1 MNKEELKKYLIKN
14 PTVLTELIEELNCYC
29 DYLENLKF
37 TNGDILPELKEEID
51 NCIIKEVI
59 NALDCYYD
67 LIDINNKEI
76 QNYIN
81 SIKYIEE

>member
-14 PTVLTELIEELNCYC
+14 PTVLSELIEELNCYC
-29 DYLENLKF
+29 DCFENLKF
-37 TNGDILPELKEEID
+37 TNGDILPELKEEAN

-67 LIDINNKEI
+67 LIDIDDKMV
-76 QNYIN
+76 QNYI
-81 SIKYIEE
+81 KTLE

>member
-1 MNKEELKKYLIKN
+1 MKREELKKYLIKN

-37 TNGDILPELKEEID
+37 TITNGDILPELKEEAN

-67 LIDINNKEI
+67 LIDIDDKMV
-76 QNYIN
+76 QNYI
-81 SIKYIEE
+81 ETLE